1 MRRNCAVPEL
11 LHRMTVAA
19 QDVWHG
25 EVCIIKNLTSAVRG
39 EKCSASGWSHLQYE
53 ERAVQCEE
61 KM

>member
-11 LHRMTVAA
+11 LHQTTVAA

-25 EVCIIKNLTSAVRG
+25 ESLHYKESHICSARR
-39 EKCSASGWSHLQYE
+39 KCSASGWSHLQYE
-53 ERAVQCEE
+53 ERAVQCEK